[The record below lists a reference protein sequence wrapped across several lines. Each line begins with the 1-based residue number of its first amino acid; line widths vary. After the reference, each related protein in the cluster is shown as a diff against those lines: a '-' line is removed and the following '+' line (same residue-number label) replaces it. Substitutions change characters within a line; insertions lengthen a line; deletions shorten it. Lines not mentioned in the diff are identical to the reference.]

1 MWKLCYWRTMS
12 AFCGL
17 FFGVAAASHAA
28 ETVITF
34 DDAKIND
41 KVTGYTN
48 HGVVFAPAHGTT
60 QSRAVAKVMFF
71 PQLKTDKKGI
81 LNAMA
86 NDPIP
91 LKITFPNGASSVTL
105 AMWGTFTNPALVEA
119 YDQDGKL
126 VDKASIPKIPARSS
140 PSEPE
145 PTFELSV
152 KAPHIAYVC
161 VSGERTGE
169 YVAVQEVRFTP
180 ATEPAN

>member
-1 MWKLCYWRTMS
+1 MTMRKLCSRRA
-12 AFCGL
+12 AFALCAVYFGL
-17 FFGVAAASHAA
+17 IGASRAA

-34 DDAKIND
+34 DDVKVGD
-41 KVTGYTN
+41 KVASYTN
-48 HGVVFAPAHGTT
+48 HGVVFAPAHAPTRS
-60 QSRAVAKVMFF
+60 QAAAKVMFF
-71 PQLKTDKKGI
+71 PHLKTDKKGI

-91 LKITFPNGASSVTL
+91 VKITFPNGATSVTL
-105 AMWGTFTNPALVEA
+105 SMWGTFTNPALVEA

-126 VDKASIPKIPARSS
+126 VDKASIPKIPARTS
-140 PSEPE
+140 PADPE

-152 KAPHIAYVC
+152 KATNIAYVC

-180 ATEPAN
+180 AR